1 MPIIKS
7 QKKRVLITKE
17 ETARNASRK
26 TEVKNA
32 IKKFETAVKDGKLD
46 AAKELLKT
54 AMSFIDA
61 ARVDGIYQ
69 INNASRKKARLSK
82 MLDVAVKA
90 AAAPK
95 ADEAK
100 NA

>member
-1 MPIIKS
+1 MPINKS

-26 TEVKNA
+26 TEVKTVV
-32 IKKFETAVKDGKLD
+32 KKFETAVAAGKID
-46 AAKELLKT
+46 EAKELLKT
-54 AMSFIDA
+54 AASYIDA
-61 ARVDGIYQ
+61 ARVDGLFH

-82 MLDVAVKA
+82 MLDAAVKA
-90 AAAPK
+90 AAAKP
-95 ADEAK
+95 EEVK